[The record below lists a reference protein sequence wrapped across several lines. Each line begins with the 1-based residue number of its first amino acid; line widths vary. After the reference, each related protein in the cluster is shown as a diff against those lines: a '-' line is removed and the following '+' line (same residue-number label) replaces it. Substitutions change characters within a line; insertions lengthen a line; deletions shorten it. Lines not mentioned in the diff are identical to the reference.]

1 MMTVRGESG
10 SRTLTSRISQ
20 RESKRVPG
28 VPRPSVSR
36 AAGPGR
42 MRWCERAGPPLTARG
57 DEVIC
62 EFYNLEKS
70 NESLFGNWIDLNW
83 E

>member
-1 MMTVRGESG
+1 M
-10 SRTLTSRISQ
+10 
-20 RESKRVPG
+20 
-28 VPRPSVSR
+28 SR